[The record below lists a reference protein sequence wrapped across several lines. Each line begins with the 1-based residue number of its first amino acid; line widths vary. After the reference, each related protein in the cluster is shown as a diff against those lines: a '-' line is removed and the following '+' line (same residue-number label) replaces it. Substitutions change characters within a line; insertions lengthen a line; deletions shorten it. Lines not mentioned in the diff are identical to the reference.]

1 MTQFKVLRTPSGKV
15 IPPETTAFDGEFG
28 RMGTYRF
35 ERHLDDGAGREAG
48 GNLED
53 DVSRA
58 LQEIDWVDHYAIRAD
73 ASNEELVSVDVYF
86 EEDWPDARA
95 ANPEQV
101 ALVFRRLGLRTLPNP
116 ALTIAKTAATDPL
129 SAEPIGD
136 DDAEDLDVY
145 LLEE

>member
-1 MTQFKVLRTPSGKV
+1 
-15 IPPETTAFDGEFG
+15 
-28 RMGTYRF
+28 MGTYRF
-35 ERHLDDGAGREAG
+35 ERSLDDGAGRDAG

-73 ASNEELVSVDVYF
+73 ASNDELVSVDVYF
-86 EEDWPDARA
+86 EEDWPDTRA
-95 ANPEQV
+95 SNPEQV
-101 ALVFRRLGLRTLPNP
+101 ALVFRRLGVRTLPNP
-116 ALTIAKTAATDPL
+116 ELKVAKTAATDPL
-129 SAEPIGD
+129 SAEPIVD